1 MQLLDPSF
9 PSSLVLKMRAL
20 LTIIPGTP
28 APPAEVCV
36 ISLIISHIW
45 WVHTHCAKSC
55 TCCISETP
63 HRWTFEVGALTIHV
77 YR

>member
-28 APPAEVCV
+28 ALPDEVCV
-36 ISLIISHIW
+36 ISLTVSHIW
-45 WVHTHCAKSC
+45 WVHTHCAKSF
-55 TCCISETP
+55 TCCISEAP
-63 HRWTFEVGALTIHV
+63 HRWTFKVGALAI
-77 YR
+77 RICR